1 MTNIMRLRAKLRRMQ
16 AESVMDPAARRALI
30 KEAEELELLAEEG
43 GVPPNPPTQI
53 PSPLLLHPA
62 VPQLPAAKPRRRARG
77 LFP

>member
-43 GVPPNPPTQI
+43 GRASKPADPNPFA
-53 PSPLLLHPA
+53 S
-62 VPQLPAAKPRRRARG
+62 PAASGGAAAASS
-77 LFP
+77 